1 MTTESVPPLSA
12 SAPSL
17 LDPNANPLFVHSADH
32 AGISLVFEKLS
43 GIGNFNSWRR
53 SMLLALG
60 SQNKDVFVNG
70 SFPDLDESHPDYG
83 SWSRCNNIVCTW
95 LVNAVEKPIAKSI
108 MYLTMPR
115 QMWQDIHDQ
124 FKQSDGPR
132 TAEIKQ
138 QIYVEIQG
146 SLNELCESQTTF
158 KEGGTRSSFEVPY
171 GT

>member
-1 MTTESVPPLSA
+1 MENAQPPFVSA
-12 SAPSL
+12 ADPSL
-17 LDPNANPLFVHSADH
+17 VDPNANHLFVHNADH
-32 AGISLVFEKLS
+32 AGISLVSEKLT

-60 SQNKDVFVNG
+60 ARNKDVFVNG

-95 LVNAVEKPIAKSI
+95 LVNAVDKPIAKSI
-108 MYLTMPR
+108 MYLNTAR

-124 FKQSDGPR
+124 FKQNDGPC

-138 QIYVEIQG
+138 QIYAETQG
-146 SLNELCESQTTF
+146 SQSVNELCESQTTC
-158 KEGGTRSSFEVPY
+158 
-171 GT
+171 